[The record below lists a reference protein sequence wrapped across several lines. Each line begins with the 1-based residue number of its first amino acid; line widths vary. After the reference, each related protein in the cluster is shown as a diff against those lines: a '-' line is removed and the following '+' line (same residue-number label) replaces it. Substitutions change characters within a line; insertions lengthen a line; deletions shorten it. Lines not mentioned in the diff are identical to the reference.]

1 MQYQHMTESLHDFHQ
16 LLLTARRAGCGD
28 FVWCS
33 WVADSFVPNPRSQSP
48 AGGANIVALTV
59 RGARRLLP
67 WWREQKPQPMGRLF
81 KEAMTKFQR
90 GGIPM
95 CYVMPPMGTPFPHL
109 SGTSGMKRGFPKMW
123 ITNWGKAWTQPGTR
137 AVSDNHYY
145 GRRWLCH
152 YQPQGHAEKLIVLG
166 PPGHGP
172 ESWWLSRAPACIRPD
187 ALSVDASFIT
197 SYSAYAQ
204 DRLRVG
210 VQMRL
215 SGSRHR
221 SPRALTSSAMDTEQR
236 TMSEACGSAMSAS
249 RAPDWREESPWAPP
263 RWEVAAARGGRQNP
277 RRVRTLT
284 TTESVDLSWSARAP
298 NRTRWLLR

>member
-33 WVADSFVPNPRSQSP
+33 WVADSFVPKARSESP

-59 RGARRLLP
+59 RGARLLLP

-81 KEAMTKFQR
+81 KEAMTQLQR
-90 GGIPM
+90 GVIPM
-95 CYVMPPMGTPFPHL
+95 CYVMPPMGTPFPH
-109 SGTSGMKRGFPKMW
+109 SCGTSGMSRGITKMW
-123 ITNWGKAWTQPGTR
+123 MGNWGKKWTLPGTR
-137 AVSDNHYY
+137 AVSDNQYY
-145 GRRWLCH
+145 GSRWLCRFV
-152 YQPQGHAEKLIVLG
+152 PQGDADKIVELG

-172 ESWWLSRAPACIRPD
+172 ESWWLSRAPTCIRPD

-204 DRLRVG
+204 DRRRVG

-215 SGSRHR
+215 GGSWHR
-221 SPRALTSSAMDTEQR
+221 SPRPLTSS
-236 TMSEACGSAMSAS
+236 
-249 RAPDWREESPWAPP
+249 
-263 RWEVAAARGGRQNP
+263 
-277 RRVRTLT
+277 
-284 TTESVDLSWSARAP
+284 
-298 NRTRWLLR
+298 